1 VVFTQGGKKS
11 SWSIKPNSHKKGNY
25 DMENRSF
32 DIARWPLIGHARV
45 PQFNPRQ
52 PANRSKTKPF
62 SSFFYFF
69 AAFVL
74 LFAQVLGPTQRAVP
88 TARVHHRAAS
98 EPPLKRNSDHVGL
111 RQRR

>member
-1 VVFTQGGKKS
+1 
-11 SWSIKPNSHKKGNY
+11 
-25 DMENRSF
+25 MENMSF
-32 DIARWPLIGHARV
+32 DIARFRLFVHTRV
-45 PQFNPRQ
+45 LSIQSSS
-52 PANRSKTKPF
+52 ASKSQQNKTLLE
-62 SSFFYFF
+62 FFYLF

-88 TARVHHRAAS
+88 TARVHHPAAS

>member
-1 VVFTQGGKKS
+1 MG
-11 SWSIKPNSHKKGNY
+11 
-25 DMENRSF
+25 NRSF
-32 DIARWPLIGHARV
+32 YTARCPLIGHTRV
-45 PQFNPRQ
+45 LSILV
-52 PANRSKTKPF
+52 SKSQQNKTLLE
-62 SSFFYFF
+62 FFYFF

-74 LFAQVLGPTQRAVP
+74 LFAQVLGPTQRPVP